1 MRYVYIVLSGVLL
14 ALVLL
19 FAIQNFRL
27 VTVLFLDMSVT
38 LPLAA
43 LIVVVYLLGMFTG
56 GFIAALTRSW
66 VRGVSR

>member
-1 MRYVYIVLSGVLL
+1 MRAVYIILTGVLL

-27 VTVLFLDMSVT
+27 VTVLFLDMSLT
-38 LPLAA
+38 LPLAL

-56 GFIAALTRSW
+56 GFVAALSRRW
-66 VRGVSR
+66 MRGMSH